1 MNTFTVRC
9 LGVRQDG
16 RHIHVKFAQPGAGH
30 FNLTFPETHQNE
42 HDYTPGKDYQL
53 SLSDL
58 LSMKKPEPQGESI
71 DMSPV
76 GLEDIPQG
84 LESDSD
90 IVGDDNNPGP
100 DTFTHVV
107 TKETLDLNPDM
118 AVQGI
123 EVGDHIEVPLH
134 EDQPLPDEIE
144 ADRQAALKS
153 HEGNLGEAGLRELE
167 ARKDV
172 PDTNVGDIAKAK
184 KPAVKKKAPK
194 TPKS

>member
-53 SLSDL
+53 SLSDI

-84 LESDSD
+84 LEPDSD
-90 IVGDDNNPGP
+90 KVGGDNNP
-100 DTFTHVV
+100 
-107 TKETLDLNPDM
+107 NPD
-118 AVQGI
+118 
-123 EVGDHIEVPLH
+123 EVEEKRQDLLDALENH
-134 EDQPLPDEIE
+134 E
-144 ADRQAALKS
+144 ADLMEK
-153 HEGNLGEAGLRELE
+153 EA
-167 ARKDV
+167 KDV
-172 PDTNVGDIAKAK
+172 PDTNVGDITKAK
-184 KPAVKKKAPK
+184 KPAAKKKAAK
-194 TPKS
+194 TTNP